1 MQVGLCFKYIGV
13 YYNKQLINE
22 LDGSPDVRDLTTE
35 LSKYAIDVPRDLSLD
50 ESLDYQEDLDIIVK
64 DNIQEINARLEPQFY
79 LFIDEILVAN
89 VSNGR
94 AEIRDTPIN
103 RKDAER
109 MLVEY
114 VKVICNNLGMSV
126 YDINDTIF
134 MYVIS
139 VIPKLEPI
147 SLILN
152 NKWYKSGKELQ
163 KDLNTI
169 HNTFKSDDFG
179 DLEINIT
186 GIDVSDKDTYDMLK
200 EKLNDIE
207 PLSDDDIDD
216 EEDD

>member
-22 LDGSPDVRDLTTE
+22 LDGSPDVRDLTME

-89 VSNGR
+89 VSDGR

>member
-64 DNIQEINARLEPQFY
+64 DNIQEINARLESQFY
-79 LFIDEILVAN
+79 LFIDDILVAN
-89 VSNGR
+89 VSDGR